1 MFDFCYNLGD
11 NVQMYLF
18 DKNEFVFKCYSQY
31 LKYVMIYYGSE
42 EKDVY
47 YVILNFLVLIVD
59 DIIVENF

>member
-1 MFDFCYNLGD
+1 
-11 NVQMYLF
+11 MYLF

-31 LKYVMIYYGSE
+31 LKYVMIYYVSE

-59 DIIVENF
+59 DIIIENF